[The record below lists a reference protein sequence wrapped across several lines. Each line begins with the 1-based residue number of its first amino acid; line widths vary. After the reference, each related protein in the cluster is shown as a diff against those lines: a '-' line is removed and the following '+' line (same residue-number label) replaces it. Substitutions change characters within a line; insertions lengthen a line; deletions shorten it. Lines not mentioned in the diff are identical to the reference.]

1 MEASLAEALAK
12 DFGKGIVVRSLR
24 AEGPF
29 LKVQNNF

>member
-24 AEGPF
+24 TEPL